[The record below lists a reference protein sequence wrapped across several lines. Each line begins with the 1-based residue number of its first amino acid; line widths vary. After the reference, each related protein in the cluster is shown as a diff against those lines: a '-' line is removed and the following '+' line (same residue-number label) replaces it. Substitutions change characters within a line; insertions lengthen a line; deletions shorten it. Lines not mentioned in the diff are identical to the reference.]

1 MRQHSTH
8 RGIQNSDIKKH
19 GKKPRSN
26 GRSGSRK
33 SAVASEWNQGDGDG
47 EWNPAMTTE
56 IALLSAWHRQNEK
69 MKKKKG
75 RYGRE
80 GGMFT
85 YTGRFGDLD
94 LRGRLVAGK
103 WLRRHRVDEVKIINL
118 EREVLGSDGGSRT
131 LSYGFPSS
139 NL

>member
-1 MRQHSTH
+1 
-8 RGIQNSDIKKH
+8 
-19 GKKPRSN
+19 
-26 GRSGSRK
+26 
-33 SAVASEWNQGDGDG
+33 
-47 EWNPAMTTE
+47 
-56 IALLSAWHRQNEK
+56 
-69 MKKKKG
+69 
-75 RYGRE
+75 
-80 GGMFT
+80 MFT

-118 EREVLGSDGGSRT
+118 EREVLGSDGGSGT

>member
-56 IALLSAWHRQNEK
+56 IALLSTWHRQNEK
-69 MKKKKG
+69 MKKKKEDVG
-75 RYGRE
+75 GRE
-80 GGMFT
+80 GCLPTQVG
-85 YTGRFGDLD
+85 
-94 LRGRLVAGK
+94 
-103 WLRRHRVDEVKIINL
+103 
-118 EREVLGSDGGSRT
+118 LGISIYEEGLSPGNGCVGIGSTR
-131 LSYGFPSS
+131 
-139 NL
+139 

>member
-1 MRQHSTH
+1 
-8 RGIQNSDIKKH
+8 
-19 GKKPRSN
+19 
-26 GRSGSRK
+26 
-33 SAVASEWNQGDGDG
+33 VASEWNQGDGDG

-56 IALLSAWHRQNEK
+56 IALLSA
-69 MKKKKG
+69 
-75 RYGRE
+75 
-80 GGMFT
+80 

-94 LRGRLVAGK
+94 LRGRLVAGPGK